1 MTPATTTTFT
11 ASPDAENK
19 AFQMAATF
27 VCDTD
32 ENLFLTGKAGSG
44 KTTFLKYIR
53 TQTKKRCAVV
63 APTGIAA
70 INAGGETI
78 HSFLQLAFGPFVP
91 GSAGGFGSQPENV
104 SDKHSLLAR
113 LRLRETKIQMLRK
126 LDLLIIDEVSM
137 VRADLLDAMD
147 LVLRHVRKKYDK
159 PFGGVQMLF
168 IGDMF
173 QLPPVVQPEDWE
185 ILRQFYPGAY
195 FFDAVVLR
203 QYPPLYIEL
212 TKVYRQKDKV
222 FISLLNRIRTG
233 AVTPQDID
241 TLNDRYIDD
250 THEYKGYI
258 MLCTHNHIAD
268 AINRQELDKLTSPL
282 NTFKGKIVA
291 DFNIKNL
298 PTEMDLD
305 LKAGAQV
312 MFIKND
318 TQTPRRYFNGKIGIV
333 NAITPEGVKV
343 SFPDEPTAVP
353 LLVEPETWKNVRYA
367 LDTQKG
373 GIIEDEI
380 GSFTQYPLRL
390 AWAITVHKSQG
401 LTLEK
406 AIVDLNRA
414 FAPGQVY
421 VALSR
426 CTSIEGLVLRSRLN
440 YENIMVDSRV
450 IEFAELE
457 QGNDELEAR
466 LELSRRQADLAK
478 TINAVSFT
486 EVIAATEV
494 LIQELAKR
502 KTGPVQQNRE
512 LAGKILETFRQAQ
525 KHAEGFHRQ
534 LQNLFNVGDDNAI
547 LERTTA
553 AKRYFC
559 DIVIKPC
566 LTDIEDQ
573 LKLLTD
579 QTKVAKQAI
588 LWKKFKTLL
597 EQKDKEIMG

>member
-1 MTPATTTTFT
+1 
-11 ASPDAENK
+11 
-19 AFQMAATF
+19 
-27 VCDTD
+27 
-32 ENLFLTGKAGSG
+32 
-44 KTTFLKYIR
+44 
-53 TQTKKRCAVV
+53 
-63 APTGIAA
+63 
-70 INAGGETI
+70 
-78 HSFLQLAFGPFVP
+78 
-91 GSAGGFGSQPENV
+91 
-104 SDKHSLLAR
+104 
-113 LRLRETKIQMLRK
+113 
-126 LDLLIIDEVSM
+126 
-137 VRADLLDAMD
+137 
-147 LVLRHVRKKYDK
+147 
-159 PFGGVQMLF
+159 
-168 IGDMF
+168 
-173 QLPPVVQPEDWE
+173 
-185 ILRQFYPGAY
+185 
-195 FFDAVVLR
+195 
-203 QYPPLYIEL
+203 
-212 TKVYRQKDKV
+212 
-222 FISLLNRIRTG
+222 
-233 AVTPQDID
+233 
-241 TLNDRYIDD
+241 
-250 THEYKGYI
+250 
-258 MLCTHNHIAD
+258 
-268 AINRQELDKLTSPL
+268 
-282 NTFKGKIVA
+282 
-291 DFNIKNL
+291 
-298 PTEMDLD
+298 
-305 LKAGAQV
+305 

-440 YENIMVDSRV
+440 YENSMVDSRV

-457 QGNDELEAR
+457 QGNDELDAR

-494 LIQELAKR
+494 LIQDLAKR